1 MKVNKYKNGIDFT
14 FATFALRLPW
24 MRDYTRFLVDS
35 IHKYTKDI
43 PYKIYIVYNYVTDE
57 CVEKNRI
64 LSNFSDGKTEYEALE
79 EMFGNDEN
87 VVLIPGVNQSDTTRI
102 DNDGSWFQ
110 DSGTFPGSIDK
121 CPVRAP
127 SKYHSEGLT
136 IGAKAGKQKYIC
148 YLDPDCVFVNDW
160 TEELL
165 PLLEKYFYI
174 SNRWDPGTMF
184 FNSEKPQPRSDRTL
198 TESELGRGC
207 PQFMIMKRESCE
219 NNKLWPDIS
228 YRDVGANIT
237 WFAQTKDLPFM
248 CLKNSYW
255 WTHWKSH
262 RGVSWDNIK
271 DHAVHPENN
280 ILKFDKS
287 KNYEDHIQNVGYTH
301 EEAFL
306 PTDGNSVGKSFWVHQ
321 VKHGVRPRN
330 QNDHWIKTISKILY
344 GETDKKEHMTKDEF
358 EKHLQTLTDE
368 ITNEAKLLV
377 NDYKDNP
384 SEESGSVVQ
393 IHEKSPYLSSRRER
407 LIKLSNV
414 KLKTD

>member
-1 MKVNKYKNGIDFT
+1 MKLNKYKNGIDFT

-24 MRDYTRFLVDS
+24 MRDYTRFLVGS

-57 CVEKNRI
+57 FQEEDRGLKGFN
-64 LSNFSDGKTEYEALE
+64 DGKSELEALK
-79 EMFGNDEN
+79 EMFGNDEH
-87 VVLIPGVNQSDTTRI
+87 VILVEGVDQSATTRLS
-102 DNDGSWFQ
+102 GRGEWFQ
-110 DSGTFPGSIDK
+110 NSGTFPGSIDK

-136 IGAKAGKQKYIC
+136 IGAKEGKQKYIC

-184 FNSEKPQPRSDRTL
+184 FDCEKPQPREDRTL
-198 TESELGRGC
+198 TESQLGRGC

-228 YRDVGANIT
+228 YRDVGSNIT

-255 WTHWKSH
+255 WSHWRGH
-262 RGVSWDNIK
+262 RGVSWDDVK
-271 DHAVHPENN
+271 DHTVNPENN
-280 ILKFDKS
+280 ILKMTRAK
-287 KNYEDHIQNVGYTH
+287 EGYIH

-306 PTDGNSVGKSFWVHQ
+306 PTDGNSIGKSFWVHQ
-321 VKHGVRPRN
+321 VKHGVRPRQ
-330 QNDHWIKTISKILY
+330 QNDHWIKAISKIL
-344 GETDKKEHMTKDEF
+344 
-358 EKHLQTLTDE
+358 
-368 ITNEAKLLV
+368 
-377 NDYKDNP
+377 
-384 SEESGSVVQ
+384 
-393 IHEKSPYLSSRRER
+393 
-407 LIKLSNV
+407 
-414 KLKTD
+414 